1 MIVVDTNTIAYLFSA
16 GERAEAVRAFLQKD
30 PDWVAPLLWRSG
42 FRNVMS
48 LYLRRGF
55 LTLTQALQLTEEAE
69 ALMQGGEYEVTSHQ
83 VMGLVVNSRCSAY
96 DCEFVALA
104 RQLSVP
110 LITSDKEVL
119 VEFPSIAVSPVDFLS
134 GGDGSP
140 SS

>member
-16 GERAEAVRAFLQKD
+16 GERAEAVRAVLQKD

-42 FRNVMS
+42 FRSVMS

-110 LITSDKEVL
+110 LITSDEEVL